1 MHSCQNWAQ
10 NLFAL
15 IVHIIVSI
23 IFSLQLSP
31 PILDAKVV
39 AEWLTS
45 KQHSTSDT
53 RQLILVNRWD
63 LEHLVSK
70 PDSYISFAVG
80 QSGWIGVMCFENGL
94 NQGKPSWMHP
104 SKDKPSPDE
113 PTSGQY
119 SGCPVFVTADKEYM
133 AIYDKHKI
141 IHTWYLEN
149 NTQRVVFYFK
159 SKSATPTKPK
169 NLCVI
174 DDNTVALGDVYPAT
188 DGTTKVFM
196 FETGVKKWTLRNILT
211 LTTNVQAIP
220 DMCFVK
226 TLDGT
231 PCLVLSCPLDGYLQ
245 AMELIGGR
253 MKWQTG
259 RQQKGLGFLPL
270 SICAGRNNT
279 LYVTDPDQC
288 KLYLLSTDD
297 GAVIDSVNLS
307 QYDIVCPVSVRAR
320 GEHVHIAH
328 RRAKEKNKWQISS
341 FTIDEREIVS
351 TSHL

>member
-63 LEHLVSK
+63 LKHLVSK

-94 NQGKPSWMHP
+94 KQGKPSWMHP

-119 SGCPVFVTADKEYM
+119 SGCPVFVTVDGKEYM

-149 NTQRVVFYFK
+149 NTQRVVFDFK

-174 DDNTVALGDVYPAT
+174 DDNTCCPWRRLPCYRRHNQSIYVRDRCEEMDPSEHFNSDHQCASDPRYVLCKNSRWHPMPSTVLSTRRVFTGYGTNRWPSEVANGQTAERP
-188 DGTTKVFM
+188 GF
-196 FETGVKKWTLRNILT
+196 
-211 LTTNVQAIP
+211 LTTE
-220 DMCFVK
+220 
-226 TLDGT
+226 
-231 PCLVLSCPLDGYLQ
+231 YLC
-245 AMELIGGR
+245 
-253 MKWQTG
+253 WQE
-259 RQQKGLGFLPL
+259 QH
-270 SICAGRNNT
+270 
-279 LYVTDPDQC
+279 
-288 KLYLLSTDD
+288 
-297 GAVIDSVNLS
+297 
-307 QYDIVCPVSVRAR
+307 IVCDRS
-320 GEHVHIAH
+320 
-328 RRAKEKNKWQISS
+328 
-341 FTIDEREIVS
+341 
-351 TSHL
+351 